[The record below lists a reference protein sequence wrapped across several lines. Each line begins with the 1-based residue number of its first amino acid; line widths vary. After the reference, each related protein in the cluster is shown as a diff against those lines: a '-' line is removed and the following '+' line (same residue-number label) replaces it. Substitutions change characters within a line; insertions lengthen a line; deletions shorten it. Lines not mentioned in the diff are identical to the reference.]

1 MGIMKTLSDKEIAIL
16 ISFLEDGDAK
26 VVAMAQEQ
34 LSQIYA
40 QARPALKEALA
51 KASADS
57 AKRLGL
63 LIRKLDW
70 AQLELQFRDLSARDD
85 KRFDLEE
92 GALLLAR
99 FAYTD
104 LDEAACVKA
113 LDDMAL
119 EMALRLY
126 SKDDPEIIAKK
137 MNDFLFK
144 EQNFSANKDNYYDPD
159 NSFLNRVLERK
170 LGIPISLSCVYVLLA
185 QRLHLPIMGVGMPG
199 HFIVKYETQ
208 EDEIFIDPYNKGKI
222 MSRLDCMRSLL
233 NAGYGFQDG
242 FLNRCKPRDMLKRM
256 INNLIMIYDQQRKMD
271 HEKQLVRYFEILNN
285 PQTKF

>member
-1 MGIMKTLSDKEIAIL
+1 MKTLSDKEIAIL
-16 ISFLEDGDAK
+16 ISFLEDEDAK

-51 KASADS
+51 KASADA
-57 AKRLGL
+57 AKKLEP
-63 LIRKLDW
+63 LIRKFDW
-70 AQLELQFRDLSARDD
+70 AELETQFRDLSARDD

-99 FAYTD
+99 FAYPD

-144 EQNFSANKDNYYDPD
+144 EQNFAANKDNYYDPD
-159 NSFLNRVLERK
+159 NSFLNCVLERK

-185 QRLHLPIMGVGMPG
+185 QRLHLPIVGVGMPG
-199 HFIVKYETQ
+199 HFLVKYETQ

-256 INNLIMIYDQQRKMD
+256 INNLIMIYDQKRKMD
-271 HEKQLVRYFEILNN
+271 FEKQLVRYFEILNN